1 MMVWDMVVEHDK
13 KQTSKGEKTT
23 HGGRCASHRT
33 HRVWWGYYTVGVWFA
48 LEIARDVGL
57 W

>member
-1 MMVWDMVVEHDK
+1 MARN
-13 KQTSKGEKTT
+13 KQAKGEKQ
-23 HGGRCASHRT
+23 HMVVDAQAKE